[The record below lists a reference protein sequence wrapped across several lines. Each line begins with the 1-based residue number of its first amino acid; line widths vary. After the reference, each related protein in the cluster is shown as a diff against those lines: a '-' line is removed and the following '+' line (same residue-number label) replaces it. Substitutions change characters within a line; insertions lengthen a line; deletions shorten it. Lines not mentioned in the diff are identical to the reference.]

1 MLWIFTTIT
10 NKNNM
15 KQFILI
21 IAILGFST
29 SFAQKLEY
37 TNGKIF
43 QNGEQLSSFE
53 TKKVMETD
61 LKALHVFKKAK
72 TKESLG
78 GFILGLGVGGTVADL
93 VMGLT
98 SDVKYPTGI
107 TYAGVG
113 LMAVSIPILS
123 GRKKLVQES
132 IDIYNSGI
140 QDQKKTLGDNF
151 ELNIVN
157 NSNGVGLRINF

>member
-1 MLWIFTTIT
+1 
-10 NKNNM
+10 M
-15 KQFILI
+15 KQLFLI
-21 IAILGFST
+21 VALFGFSI
-29 SFAQKLEY
+29 SFAQKLEL
-37 TNGKIF
+37 NKGKIF
-43 QNGEQLSSFE
+43 QNGEQLSTFE

-61 LKALHVFKKAK
+61 LKALHLFKKAK
-72 TKESLG
+72 SKESIG
-78 GFILGLGVGGTVADL
+78 GFILGLGIGGTVADL

-98 SDVKYPTGI
+98 SDVKYPTAI

-123 GRKKLVQES
+123 GRKKMVQES
-132 IDIYNSGI
+132 VDIYNAGLKE
-140 QDQKKTLGDNF
+140 QNKTLGDNF

>member
-1 MLWIFTTIT
+1 
-10 NKNNM
+10 M
-15 KQFILI
+15 KQFFLI
-21 IAILGFST
+21 VAIFGFSV

-43 QNGEQLSSFE
+43 QDGEQLSSFE
-53 TKKVMETD
+53 TKNLMKTD
-61 LKALHVFKKAK
+61 LKALRIFKNAK
-72 TKESLG
+72 TKESVG
-78 GFILGLGVGGTVADL
+78 GFILGLGIGGTVADL

-98 SDVKYPTGI
+98 SDVKYPTAI
-107 TYAGVG
+107 TYAGIG

-123 GRKKLVQES
+123 GRKKMVQES
-132 IDIYNSGI
+132 VDIYNAGLKE
-140 QDQKKTLGDNF
+140 QNKTLGDNF

>member
-1 MLWIFTTIT
+1 
-10 NKNNM
+10 M
-15 KQFILI
+15 KQLFLILTI
-21 IAILGFST
+21 FGFSI

-37 TNGKIF
+37 NNGKIY
-43 QNGEQLSSFE
+43 QAGEQLSSFE

-61 LKALHVFKKAK
+61 LKALHLFKKAK

-78 GFILGLGVGGTVADL
+78 GFLLGLGIGGTVADL
-93 VMGLT
+93 AMGLT

-113 LMAVSIPILS
+113 LMAISIPILS
-123 GRKKLVQES
+123 GRKKMVQES
-132 IDIYNSGI
+132 VDIYNQGLK
-140 QDQKKTLGDNF
+140 DEKKTLGDNF

-157 NSNGVGLRINF
+157 NSNGFGIQINF

>member
-1 MLWIFTTIT
+1 MKKLFLILAIFS
-10 NKNNM
+10 
-15 KQFILI
+15 
-21 IAILGFST
+21 FSV

-43 QNGEQLSSFE
+43 QNGVQLSSFE

-78 GFILGLGVGGTVADL
+78 GFILGLGVSGTVADL

-98 SDVKYPTGI
+98 SDVKYPSGI
-107 TYAGVG
+107 TYASVG
-113 LMAVSIPILS
+113 LMAISIPILS
-123 GRKKLVQES
+123 GKKKMILES
-132 IDIYNSGI
+132 VDIYNSGI
-140 QDQKKTLGDNF
+140 EDQKKTLGDNF
-151 ELNIVN
+151 EINIVN
-157 NSNGVGLRINF
+157 NSNGIGLRINF

>member
-1 MLWIFTTIT
+1 
-10 NKNNM
+10 M
-15 KQFILI
+15 KQLFLILTI
-21 IAILGFST
+21 FGFSM

-37 TNGKIF
+37 NNGKIY
-43 QNGEQLSSFE
+43 QAGEQLSSFE

-61 LKALHVFKKAK
+61 LKALHIFKKAK

-78 GFILGLGVGGTVADL
+78 GFILGLGIGGTLADL
-93 VMGLT
+93 AMGLT

-113 LMAVSIPILS
+113 LMAISIPILS
-123 GRKKLVQES
+123 GRKKMVQES
-132 IDIYNSGI
+132 VDIYNQGLK
-140 QDQKKTLGDNF
+140 DEKKTLGDNF

-157 NSNGVGLRINF
+157 NSNGFGIQINF

>member
-1 MLWIFTTIT
+1 
-10 NKNNM
+10 M

-53 TKKVMETD
+53 TKKVMESD

>member
-1 MLWIFTTIT
+1 
-10 NKNNM
+10 M

-72 TKESLG
+72 AKESLG

-123 GRKKLVQES
+123 GRKKMVQES
-132 IDIYNSGI
+132 VDIYNSGV
-140 QDQKKTLGDNF
+140 QEQQKTLGDNF

-157 NSNGVGLRINF
+157 NSNGIGLQINF

>member
-1 MLWIFTTIT
+1 MLWIITTIT
-10 NKNNM
+10 NKNTM

-132 IDIYNSGI
+132 IDIYNSGL
-140 QDQKKTLGDNF
+140 QDQKKILGDNF

>member
-1 MLWIFTTIT
+1 
-10 NKNNM
+10 M
-15 KQFILI
+15 KPFFLLL
-21 IAILGFST
+21 AFVSFSF

-37 TNGKIF
+37 NGGKIF
-43 QNGEQLSSFE
+43 QDGVQLSSFE
-53 TKKVMETD
+53 TKKTMETD
-61 LKALHVFKKAK
+61 LKALHLFKKAK

-78 GFILGLGVGGTVADL
+78 GFLLGLGIGGTAADL

-98 SDVKYPTGI
+98 SDVKYPTAI

-132 IDIYNSGI
+132 VDLYNSGI

-151 ELNIVN
+151 ELHIVT
-157 NSNGVGLRINF
+157 NSNGIGLQINF

>member
-1 MLWIFTTIT
+1 
-10 NKNNM
+10 M
-15 KQFILI
+15 KQLFSILLM
-21 IAILGFST
+21 LGFSL

-37 TNGKIF
+37 TDGKIF
-43 QNGEQLSSFE
+43 QDGVQLSSFE
-53 TKKVMETD
+53 TKKVMASD
-61 LKALHVFKKAK
+61 LKALHIFKKAK
-72 TKESLG
+72 SKEALG
-78 GFILGLGVGGTVADL
+78 GFLLGLGIGGTVADL

-98 SDVKYPTGI
+98 SDVKYPTAI

-123 GRKKLVQES
+123 GRKKMVQES
-132 IDIYNSGI
+132 VDMYNQGLKE
-140 QDQKKTLGDNF
+140 QNKTLGDNF

>member
-1 MLWIFTTIT
+1 
-10 NKNNM
+10 M
-15 KQFILI
+15 KQLFLI
-21 IAILGFST
+21 VAIFGFSI

-43 QNGEQLSSFE
+43 QDGEQLSSFE
-53 TKKVMETD
+53 TKNLMKTD
-61 LKALHVFKKAK
+61 LKALHLFKKAK
-72 TKESLG
+72 SKESIG
-78 GFILGLGVGGTVADL
+78 GFILGLGIGGTVADL

-98 SDVKYPTGI
+98 SDVKYPTAI

-123 GRKKLVQES
+123 GRKKMVQES
-132 IDIYNSGI
+132 VDMYNQGLKNE
-140 QDQKKTLGDNF
+140 KKTLGDNF

>member
-1 MLWIFTTIT
+1 
-10 NKNNM
+10 M
-15 KQFILI
+15 KQFFLI
-21 IAILGFST
+21 IAILVFST

-123 GRKKLVQES
+123 GRKKMVQES

>member
-1 MLWIFTTIT
+1 
-10 NKNNM
+10 M
-15 KQFILI
+15 KQLFLILTI
-21 IAILGFST
+21 FGFSM

-37 TNGKIF
+37 NNGKIY
-43 QNGEQLSSFE
+43 QAGEQLSSFE

-61 LKALHVFKKAK
+61 LKALHLFKKAK

-78 GFILGLGVGGTVADL
+78 GFLLGLGIGGTVADL
-93 VMGLT
+93 AMGLT

-113 LMAVSIPILS
+113 LMAISIPILS
-123 GRKKLVQES
+123 GRKKMVQES
-132 IDIYNSGI
+132 VDIYNQGLK
-140 QDQKKTLGDNF
+140 DEKKTLGDNF

-157 NSNGVGLRINF
+157 NSNGFGIQINF

>member
-1 MLWIFTTIT
+1 
-10 NKNNM
+10 M
-15 KQFILI
+15 KQFFLI
-21 IAILGFST
+21 AAIFGFSI

-37 TNGKIF
+37 NNGKIY
-43 QNGEQLSSFE
+43 QAGEQLSSFE

-61 LKALHVFKKAK
+61 LKALHLFKKAK

-78 GFILGLGVGGTVADL
+78 GFLLGLGIGGTVADL
-93 VMGLT
+93 AMGLT

-113 LMAVSIPILS
+113 LMAISIPILS
-123 GRKKLVQES
+123 GRKKMVQES
-132 IDIYNSGI
+132 VDVYNQGLK
-140 QDQKKTLGDNF
+140 DEKKTLGDTF

>member
-1 MLWIFTTIT
+1 
-10 NKNNM
+10 M
-15 KQFILI
+15 KQFFLTITI
-21 IAILGFST
+21 VSFSL

-53 TKKVMETD
+53 TKKAMETD

-72 TKESLG
+72 TKESVG
-78 GFILGLGVGGTVADL
+78 GFILGLGLGGTVADL

-98 SDVKYPTGI
+98 SEVKYPSAL

-113 LMAVSIPILS
+113 LMAISIPILS
-123 GRKKLVQES
+123 GKKKMIQES
-132 IDIYNSGI
+132 IDMYNSGL
-140 QDQKKTLGDNF
+140 QDQKKSLGDNF
-151 ELNIVN
+151 EFNIVN
-157 NSNGVGLRINF
+157 NSNGLGLQINF

>member
-1 MLWIFTTIT
+1 
-10 NKNNM
+10 M
-15 KQFILI
+15 KQFFLI
-21 IAILGFST
+21 AAIFGFSI

-37 TNGKIF
+37 TNGKIY
-43 QNGEQLSSFE
+43 QVGEQLSSFE

-61 LKALHVFKKAK
+61 LKALHIFKKAK

-78 GFILGLGVGGTVADL
+78 GFILGLGIGGTAADL

-113 LMAVSIPILS
+113 LMAISIPILS
-123 GRKKLVQES
+123 GRKKMIQES
-132 IDIYNSGI
+132 VDIYNQGLK
-140 QDQKKTLGDNF
+140 DDKKTLGDNF

-157 NSNGVGLRINF
+157 NSNGFGIQINF

>member
-1 MLWIFTTIT
+1 
-10 NKNNM
+10 M
-15 KQFILI
+15 KQFFLI
-21 IAILGFST
+21 IAILVFST

-37 TNGKIF
+37 TNGKIY
-43 QNGEQLSSFE
+43 QDGEQLSSFE
-53 TKKVMETD
+53 TKTLMKTD
-61 LKALHVFKKAK
+61 LKALHLFKKAK

>member
-1 MLWIFTTIT
+1 
-10 NKNNM
+10 M
-15 KQFILI
+15 KQLFLI
-21 IAILGFST
+21 VAIFGFSI

-37 TNGKIF
+37 TDGKIF
-43 QNGEQLSSFE
+43 QDGEQLSSFE
-53 TKKVMETD
+53 TKNLMKTD
-61 LKALHVFKKAK
+61 LKALHLFKKAK
-72 TKESLG
+72 SKESIG
-78 GFILGLGVGGTVADL
+78 GFILGLGIGGTVADL

-98 SDVKYPTGI
+98 SDDKKYPTAI

-123 GRKKLVQES
+123 GRKKMVQES
-132 IDIYNSGI
+132 VDIYNAGLKE
-140 QDQKKTLGDNF
+140 QNKTLGDNF